1 MAQPITSHTETP
13 SDTLYRKF
21 FKAGFLM
28 LMAGAVWGVAVFL
41 SLLPGRDFFQ
51 TFAHA
56 HLLVFGFV
64 GMFVMGFA
72 YQAFPRFRYTSLQ
85 NPRWAE
91 MSFSLMLAGVILH
104 TTALTLA
111 SIVPFLHPLG
121 VMSGLLELVAVTM
134 FVAVIFQTAQ
144 QSPRPFS
151 LRKPFAGDYFIV
163 TALFMFWLQAA
174 LSPVLFWALVTA
186 PPGPALVELIA
197 TWLGAFREVQF
208 IGFALMMIIGVS
220 LRMIPPAYGLSATQN
235 MPRVTR
241 ISHFIYA
248 LLLTS
253 FLLVA
258 VGKVLMHKMDA
269 PLFGIGVQAGYLGLL
284 VVGVMTA
291 TTLGVF
297 GKATDPDRSLKFV
310 RAAFVWLLVSL
321 MMLNLMRTYNKYYS
335 AATGD
340 MFSHAYF
347 NGSRHAL
354 TVGFIVMMVMG
365 VTSKIVPTLR
375 GRDTHRLNAL
385 WLPFALIVVGNA
397 MRVSAEVITD
407 FTPRVFFLTG
417 IGSVFVFVA
426 MLTWG
431 IDLWRIMNAP
441 AEGVP
446 PCQQTV
452 KKKPAGVNVTFVD
465 ATSETGR

>member
-1 MAQPITSHTETP
+1 MAQSIASHTETP
-13 SDTLYRKF
+13 SDALYRKF
-21 FKAGFLM
+21 FKTGFLM
-28 LMAGAVWGVAVFL
+28 LMVGAVWGVAVLL

-91 MSFSLMLAGVILH
+91 RSFYLMLAGVVLH
-104 TTALTLA
+104 TTALMLA
-111 SIVPFLHPLG
+111 GVVPFLHPLG
-121 VMSGLLELVAVTM
+121 VMSGLLELVAATM
-134 FVAVIFQTAQ
+134 FVTVIFQTAQ

-151 LRKPFAGDYFIV
+151 LRQPFAEDYFIV
-163 TALFMFWLQAA
+163 TALLMFWLQAA

-197 TWLGAFREVQF
+197 TWLGPFREVQF
-208 IGFALMMIIGVS
+208 IGFALMMILGVS
-220 LRMIPPAYGLSATQN
+220 LRILPPAYGLSALRD
-235 MPRVTR
+235 MPRLLR
-241 ISHFIYA
+241 RSRFIYA
-248 LLLTS
+248 LLLAS

-258 VGKVLMHKMDA
+258 VGKVLMHKTDV
-269 PLFGIGVQAGYLGLL
+269 PLFGIGVQVGYLGLL
-284 VVGVMTA
+284 LVGVMTA

-310 RAAFVWLLVSL
+310 RAAFVWWLAALV
-321 MMLNLMRTYNKYYS
+321 MLNLMRTYNRYYS
-335 AATGD
+335 AVTGD
-340 MFSHAYF
+340 LFSHAYF
-347 NGSRHAL
+347 NASRHAF

-365 VTSKIVPTLR
+365 VTSKVVPTLR
-375 GRDTHRLNAL
+375 GRDVRRLNTL
-385 WLPFALIVVGNA
+385 WLPFALINVGNA
-397 MRVSAEVITD
+397 MRVSAEVISD
-407 FTPRVFFLTG
+407 FIPRVFFLTSL
-417 IGSVFVFVA
+417 GSAFVFVA

-431 IDLWRIMNAP
+431 IDLWRVMNAP
-441 AEGVP
+441 PEGVP
-446 PCQQTV
+446 PCQRAV

>member
-1 MAQPITSHTETP
+1 MAQPIASHTETP
-13 SDTLYRKF
+13 SDALYRKF

-28 LMAGAVWGVAVFL
+28 LMVGAVWGVAVFL

-56 HLLVFGFV
+56 HLLVFGFI

-91 MSFSLMLAGVILH
+91 MSFYLMLAGVILH

-111 SIVPFLHPLG
+111 SISFWHPLG

-134 FVAVIFQTAQ
+134 FVSVIFQTAQ
-144 QSPRPFS
+144 KSPRPFS
-151 LRKPFAGDYFIV
+151 LRKLFAGDVFIV

-174 LSPVLFWALVTA
+174 LSPVLFWMLATS
-186 PPGPALVELIA
+186 PPGPVLVEIIA
-197 TWLGAFREVQF
+197 TWLGPFREVQF
-208 IGFALMMIIGVS
+208 TGFALMMIIGVS

-241 ISHFIYA
+241 LSHFIYA
-248 LLLTS
+248 LLLAS
-253 FLLVA
+253 FLLIVA
-258 VGKVLMHKMDA
+258 GKILMHKTDA
-269 PLFGIGVQAGYLGLL
+269 PLFGIGVQVGYLGLL

-291 TTLGVF
+291 MTLGVF

-310 RAAFVWLLVSL
+310 RAAFVWLLVAL

-347 NGSRHAL
+347 NGYRHAL

-365 VTSKIVPTLR
+365 VTSKVVPTLR
-375 GRDTHRLNAL
+375 GRDARRLNAL
-385 WLPFALIVVGNA
+385 WLPFALINVGNV

-417 IGSVFVFVA
+417 IGSAFVFVA

-446 PCQQTV
+446 PCQQV
-452 KKKPAGVNVTFVD
+452 KKPAGVNVKFVD
-465 ATSETGR
+465 TTQPTTPR